1 MARRRFRPLPG
12 SSPTRSPR
20 KSSSRRV
27 IRHLR
32 CCRRSPP
39 RADMAPQD
47 VVLVIDNYDSFT
59 YNLVQYLGE
68 LGEQV
73 VVRRNNEI
81 TLEQITDLR
90 PVAAV
95 LSPGPGTPA
104 DAGICKD
111 LLLELGTTLPTL
123 GVCLGHQC
131 LGEAYGGQV
140 RRAAQ
145 VMHGKVSRVLH
156 REQSVFRGL
165 PSPFV
170 ATRYHS
176 LVVER
181 DNLPDDLEVTAWTED
196 GTVMGLRHR
205 QHPLAGVQ
213 FHPEAI
219 LTEHGHQL
227 LTNFL
232 QDARAWR
239 NTRVTQGNR
248 QGNTRGDRG
257 VE

>member
-1 MARRRFRPLPG
+1 MDQRN
-12 SSPTRSPR
+12 
-20 KSSSRRV
+20 
-27 IRHLR
+27 
-32 CCRRSPP
+32 
-39 RADMAPQD
+39 

-68 LGEQV
+68 LGEV
-73 VVRRNNEI
+73 VLVRRNDEI
-81 TLEQITDLR
+81 TLPQIAELN
-90 PVAAV
+90 PVAVV

-104 DAGICKD
+104 EAGICKE
-111 LLLELGTTLPTL
+111 LLRELGPTLPIL

-131 LGEAYGGQV
+131 LGEAFGGMV
-140 RRAAQ
+140 RRASQ
-145 VMHGKVSRVLH
+145 VMHGKVSQVTH
-156 REQSVFRGL
+156 TQQSVFRGI
-165 PSPFV
+165 PSPFA

-176 LVVER
+176 LVVDRES
-181 DNLPDDLEVTAWTED
+181 LPADLEVTAWTDD

-227 LTNFL
+227 LANFL

-239 NTRVTQGNR
+239 QGA
-248 QGNTRGDRG
+248 
-257 VE
+257 